1 MNRKIENRA
10 WAGHTLRRT
19 HPSCS
24 NDHHGGPRAASLSL
38 ARLLVPLALLP
49 VLFAACKREPDAKE
63 GVATL
68 QQAFPDAAAPPAIQ
82 FALAAAQTNELGQG
96 VVALQE
102 AKRVPGMTAEQLQ
115 SVEQASQAL
124 TRELMRRADAGDARA
139 KADLELIERS
149 RSQ

>member
-1 MNRKIENRA
+1 MRTKAPNLKLLLA
-10 WAGHTLRRT
+10 HPLRFGFHR
-19 HPSCS
+19 HVARP
-24 NDHHGGPRAASLSL
+24 ALLSTGRFAVPLMLVL
-38 ARLLVPLALLP
+38 ALVP
-49 VLFAACKREPDAKE
+49 ACKREPDTKE
-63 GVATL
+63 GVASL
-68 QQAFPDAAAPPAIQ
+68 QQAFADVGAPPAVQ

-124 TRELMRRADAGDARA
+124 TRELMRRAEAGDARA

>member
-1 MNRKIENRA
+1 M
-10 WAGHTLRRT
+10 
-19 HPSCS
+19 S
-24 NDHHGGPRAASLSL
+24 
-38 ARLLVPLALLP
+38 RLLVPL
-49 VLFAACKREPDAKE
+49 VLAATLVSACKREPDAKE
-63 GVATL
+63 GVASL
-68 QQAFPDAAAPPAIQ
+68 QQAFAEAGAPPAIQ
-82 FALAAAQTNELGQG
+82 LALAAAQTNELGQG

-124 TRELMRRADAGDARA
+124 TRELLRRAEGGDVRA